1 MEQTIN
7 KLVQAVV
14 MALNSEKGTEIM
26 KTLLDESLKQN
37 PDLTNEEWQEIKK
50 NFINLVVKDV
60 VNANP
65 DLLKIEK

>member
-37 PDLTNEEWQEIKK
+37 PDLTDEEWKTIKE
-50 NFINLVVKDV
+50 NFIHLVVKDV

-65 DLLKIEK
+65 ELLKIE

>member
-26 KTLLDESLKQN
+26 KTLLDESLRQN
-37 PDLTNEEWQEIKK
+37 PDLTNDEWQEIKK

>member
-14 MALNSEKGTEIM
+14 MALNSEKGAEIM

>member
-65 DLLKIEK
+65 DLLKIE